1 MYDFETHGTGQFNF
15 VPNTHFQTG
24 PEDAAIKVAVDPL
37 TVTVKSNVQK
47 RHLFPFSA
55 QTSTPTC
62 GDAGRLQVLR
72 ESLSYARSMA
82 GGAASDIRT
91 HPDGAEWN
99 NQFGGADHDLIWYR
113 MDTIAGDLD
122 DRAGVRT

>member
-1 MYDFETHGTGQFNF
+1 
-15 VPNTHFQTG
+15 
-24 PEDAAIKVAVDPL
+24 
-37 TVTVKSNVQK
+37 
-47 RHLFPFSA
+47 
-55 QTSTPTC
+55 
-62 GDAGRLQVLR
+62 
-72 ESLSYARSMA
+72 MA

-91 HPDGAEWN
+91 HLNGAEWN